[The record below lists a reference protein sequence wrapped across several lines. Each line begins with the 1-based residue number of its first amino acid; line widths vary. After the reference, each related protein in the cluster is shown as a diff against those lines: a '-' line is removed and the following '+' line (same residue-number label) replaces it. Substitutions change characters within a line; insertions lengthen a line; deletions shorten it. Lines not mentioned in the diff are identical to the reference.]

1 MVGGNEALPR
11 AIAATLPAGSIRLNT
26 ALTAIARNEDRTFRL
41 SFDSSGQPSTVIA
54 DRVIL
59 TLPFSVLRRL
69 DYSAAGFNDR
79 KTIAI
84 QELGYGTNAKLHLQ
98 FRTRLWNRSGPWG
111 IGNGSSF
118 ADTGFQ
124 HTWDATRAQ
133 SGDTG
138 ILVDYTGGKIGS
150 NFAGDL
156 NDPETIRNYAGQFL
170 RQLEPIF
177 PGIAAEWNGL
187 ATLDVPARVP
197 TMLGSYAYWK
207 PGQYT
212 RFAGA
217 ERERSGNCHFAG
229 EHCSIDFQGYMEG
242 GAQEGARAA
251 NEILA
256 DLKAGIV

>member
-1 MVGGNEALPR
+1 
-11 AIAATLPAGSIRLNT
+11 
-26 ALTAIARNEDRTFRL
+26 
-41 SFDSSGQPSTVIA
+41 VIA

-69 DYSAAGFNDR
+69 DYRAAGFNAT

-84 QELGYGTNAKLHLQ
+84 QELGYGTNVKLHTQ
-98 FRTRLWNRSGPWG
+98 FRTRLWNRRGPWG

-118 ADTGFQ
+118 ADTGYQ
-124 HTWDATRAQ
+124 HTWDVTRAQ
-133 SGDTG
+133 GKDTG
-138 ILVDYTGGKIGS
+138 ILVSYTGGNIGAS
-150 NFAGDL
+150 FTGDL
-156 NDPETIRNYAGQFL
+156 DDPETIQNYARQFL
-170 RQLEPIF
+170 RQLEPAF
-177 PGIAAEWNGL
+177 PGITAEWNGL

-197 TMLGSYAYWK
+197 TLLGSYAYWK

-256 DLKAGIV
+256 DIKAGVV